1 MKIKI
6 ENNIIYNLIFILD
19 EKINMKKKE
28 IDIKNNFL
36 NILILYF
43 KNKSFNQK

>member
-6 ENNIIYNLIFILD
+6 ENNIIYNLLFLLD

-28 IDIKNNFL
+28 IIILKINFNNSV
-36 NILILYF
+36 
-43 KNKSFNQK
+43 K

>member
-6 ENNIIYNLIFILD
+6 ENNRIYNLLFLLD

-28 IDIKNNFL
+28 IVFDYMFFHNFSSIIK
-36 NILILYF
+36 
-43 KNKSFNQK
+43 

>member
-6 ENNIIYNLIFILD
+6 ENNRIYNLLFLLD

-28 IDIKNNFL
+28 IIILKINFNNSV
-36 NILILYF
+36 
-43 KNKSFNQK
+43 K

>member
-1 MKIKI
+1 MKIII
-6 ENNIIYNLIFILD
+6 ENNRIYNLLFLLD

-28 IDIKNNFL
+28 IDIKNYFL
-36 NILILYF
+36 NIFILYF